1 MLKKVLEK
9 VVDSDYQRGKGLRH
23 YITKPPP
30 IPVDETCETIKKL
43 NLDVSRLKTERDHA
57 T

>member
-1 MLKKVLEK
+1 VLKKVLEK